1 MEGLDAVVG
10 RGTSISCSG
19 SGLDFDVV
27 SCSFGLQR
35 FATFFAAASDTVSVF
50 VFRAVFLVASFDF
63 VFLTAEDDEEV
74 LEVGFVFLTVEALGE
89 EEEGDALLAADALL
103 EEEEIFF
110 GFFAA
115 ASFFLT
121 VRSLETRLMA
131 RCIDAELSTFP
142 TFIEEPDGF
151 FIAVASTIILKKCDA
166 VGALFLVLQ

>member
-63 VFLTAEDDEEV
+63 VFLTAEEDEEEV
-74 LEVGFVFLTVEALGE
+74 LEVGFVFLTVEALEEE
-89 EEEGDALLAADALL
+89 EEEGDALVATDVLL
-103 EEEEIFF
+103 EEEEEIFF

-142 TFIEEPDGF
+142 TFMEDPDGF
-151 FIAVASTIILKKCDA
+151 FIAVASTI
-166 VGALFLVLQ
+166 LQEM